1 MHFFNFL
8 IDTVFILHPKSVNS
22 VIGEDITVIC
32 SAQNSSYLKFLV
44 NGYSADQTELKMTG
58 FIEGQFEEGDI
69 ARRNLTVRVS
79 LEHNNTN
86 ISCVAIDDDGKHSMS
101 DSSLLLVQGKL

>member
-1 MHFFNFL
+1 M
-8 IDTVFILHPKSVNS
+8 FILHPKSVNS
-22 VIGEDITVIC
+22 NIGQDITINC
-32 SAQNSSYLKFLV
+32 SARNSSYVEFLV

-58 FIEGQFEEGDI
+58 FTEGQFEGGDI

-86 ISCVAIDDDGKHSMS
+86 ISCVAIDDEGTHSMS